1 MEVVIAIVV
10 GGLFAGSIY
19 LLLRRSMVR
28 LLIGLILLSNA
39 VNLLIFSMGRM
50 TRGEAPMIPL
60 GQPVPTAAIANPLPQ
75 ALILTAIVIGFG
87 LLAFM
92 MVLTYRTY
100 AELGTVNTDEMRLAE
115 PPYPGERVSED
126 TVTPTAKD
134 EGPYA

>member
-1 MEVVIAIVV
+1 MEVVIAFVV
-10 GGLFAGSIY
+10 GGLFAASVY

-39 VNLLIFSMGRM
+39 VNLLIFSMGRL
-50 TRGEAPMIPL
+50 TRGEAAMIPP
-60 GQPVPTAAIANPLPQ
+60 GQPVPIGPIANPLPQ

-100 AELGTVNTDEMRLAE
+100 RELGTVNMDNMRLAE
-115 PPYPGERVSED
+115 PPFKGEKVSPKV
-126 TVTPTAKD
+126 VTPTSIR
-134 EGPYA
+134 EGVR